1 MLDLAAWRIRI
12 QSSTPMSLHPQEPS
26 LAPEETCRIARAAF
40 PKGTLCLHIAD
51 ALGAIYKD
59 EQFATLF
66 PRRGQPAEAPGRL
79 ALATVLQ
86 YVEGLSDRQAADA
99 VRGRIDW
106 KYALGLSLT
115 DPGFDHTVLSEFRSR
130 LVEGKAE
137 RLLLDTLLKRL
148 QEGDLIKVRGR
159 QRTDS
164 THVLADVRGL
174 NRLER
179 VGETLRAALNE
190 LAVMAPDWLHALAPA
205 AWYERYSRRVE
216 NYRLPK
222 TDTARLEH
230 AAATGADGRQ
240 LLVAID
246 ASKDQPWLAQLPAVQ
261 ILRRVW
267 TDQYIEEAGQLRWR
281 SKEEMP
287 APAEQVSSP
296 YDPAAR
302 YSKKRDISWVGYKVH
317 LTETCDPEMPRIV
330 TNVETTPAST
340 PDDNMVAPVHQSLKQ
355 RALLPSEHLV
365 DKGYTDS
372 HVLVDSKQ
380 QHDVSIVGPVAD
392 DPSWQARSD
401 DGFTKSQFLVDW
413 DRQVVTCPAGKQ
425 SISWLP
431 NTWPENGMMFEAR
444 FARKDCT
451 PCTLR
456 SRCTRAKNE
465 PRIIGLQAREH
476 YEALQSARRTQT
488 TKEFQQN
495 YAARA
500 GIEGTHAQAISRCGL
515 RRCRYIG
522 LAKTHLQ
529 HVITAAAVNLI
540 RIADWHSGVP
550 TAKTRLSRFAALKS
564 AA

>member
-1 MLDLAAWRIRI
+1 
-12 QSSTPMSLHPQEPS
+12 MSLHPEEPPS
-26 LAPEETCRIARAAF
+26 TPEETSRVARAAF

-59 EQFATLF
+59 GQFIALF

-79 ALATVLQ
+79 AMATVLQ

-106 KYALGLSLT
+106 KYSRGLSLT

-148 QEGDLIKVRGR
+148 QERDLIKVRGR

-190 LAVMAPDWLHALAPA
+190 LAVMAPDWLRALAPA

-216 NYRLPK
+216 NYHLPK
-222 TDTARLEH
+222 TDSARLER
-230 AAATGADGRQ
+230 AAVIAADGRR
-240 LLVAID
+240 LLAAID
-246 ASKDQPWLAQLPAVQ
+246 AAKEHPWLAQLPAVQ
-261 ILRRVW
+261 VLVRVW
-267 TDQYIEEAGQLRWR
+267 ADQYIEEAGQLRWR

-296 YDPAAR
+296 YDPTAR
-302 YSKKRDISWVGYKVH
+302 YSKKRDIAWVGYKVH
-317 LTETCDPEMPRIV
+317 LTETCETELPRIV

-340 PDDNMVAPVHQSLKQ
+340 PDDNMVAPVHQSLEQ

-372 HVLVDSKQ
+372 HVLVDSQ
-380 QHDVSIVGPVAD
+380 RQHGISIVGPVAD
-392 DPSWQARSD
+392 DPSWQARSG

-413 DRQVVTCPAGKQ
+413 DREVVTCPAGKQ

-451 PCTLR
+451 PCALR

-465 PRIIGLQAREH
+465 PRIIGLQAREL

-488 TKEFQQN
+488 TKEFRQN

-529 HVITAAAVNLI
+529 HVITAVAVNLV
-540 RIADWHSGVP
+540 RIADWHSGLL
-550 TAKTRLSRFAALKS
+550 TARTRHSRFAALQI

>member
-1 MLDLAAWRIRI
+1 
-12 QSSTPMSLHPQEPS
+12 MSLHPQELAS
-26 LAPEETCRIARAAF
+26 APEETRRVARAAF
-40 PKGTLCLHIAD
+40 PKGTLCLRIAD
-51 ALGAIYKD
+51 TLGIIYQD
-59 EQFATLF
+59 TQFAALF

-106 KYALGLSLT
+106 KYALGLPLT

-148 QEGDLIKVRGR
+148 EECDLVKARGR

-164 THVLADVRGL
+164 THVLADVRRL

-190 LAVMAPDWLHALAPA
+190 LAMMAPEWLQALAPA
-205 AWYERYSRRVE
+205 DWYERYGRRVE

-222 TDTARLEH
+222 TDAARLEY
-230 AAATGADGRQ
+230 ATTIGADGHH
-240 LLVAID
+240 LLTAID
-246 ASKDQPWLAQLPAVQ
+246 AAKDLPWLTELPAMRV
-261 ILRRVW
+261 LRQVW
-267 TDQYIEEAGQLRWR
+267 EAQYIEEAGQLRWR
-281 SKEEMP
+281 SKAEMP
-287 APAEQVSSP
+287 PPAEQICSP

-302 YSKKRDISWVGYKVH
+302 YSTKRDISWVGYKVH
-317 LTETCDPEMPRIV
+317 LSETCDPETPHVI

-340 PDDNMVAPVHQSLKQ
+340 PDDNMVAVVHQSLKQ

-372 HVLVDSKQ
+372 HVLVDSQ
-380 QHDVSIVGPVAD
+380 LQHGVTIVGPVAD

-401 DGFTKSQFLVDW
+401 DGLTKSQFLVDW
-413 DRQVVTCPAGKQ
+413 DQQVVTCPAGKQ

-431 NTWPENGMMFEAR
+431 NTWPENGMEFEVR

-451 PCTLR
+451 PCALR
-456 SRCTRAKNE
+456 PRCTRAKTE

-476 YEALQSARRTQT
+476 YEALHAARQRQT
-488 TKEFQQN
+488 TEEFEQS

-515 RRCRYIG
+515 RSCRYIG

-529 HVITAAAVNLI
+529 HVITAAAVNLV
-540 RIADWHSGVP
+540 RIADWKSGVEP
-550 TAKTRLSRFAALKS
+550 AKTRCSRFAALQM